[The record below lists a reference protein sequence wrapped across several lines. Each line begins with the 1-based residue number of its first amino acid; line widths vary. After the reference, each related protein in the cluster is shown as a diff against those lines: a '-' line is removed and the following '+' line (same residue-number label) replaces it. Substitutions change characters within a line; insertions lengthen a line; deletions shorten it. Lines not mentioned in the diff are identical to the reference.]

1 MLLLSGPL
9 GSDNKSE
16 IAKGFVWLITK
27 PKWLINLIRNVNVL
41 ISQKQYLV

>member
-1 MLLLSGPL
+1 MLRLNGPF

-16 IAKGFVWLITK
+16 IAKGFIWLTSK
-27 PKWLINLIRNVNVL
+27 PKWLIKLIRNVNVL